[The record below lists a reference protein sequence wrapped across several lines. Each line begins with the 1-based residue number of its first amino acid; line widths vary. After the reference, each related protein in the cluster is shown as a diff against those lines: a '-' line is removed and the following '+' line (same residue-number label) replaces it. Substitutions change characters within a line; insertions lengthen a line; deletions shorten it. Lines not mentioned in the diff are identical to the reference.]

1 MSNVSQDLAR
11 FHAYQSGVC
20 GALAICGLWI
30 LRRIFGLGS
39 LVTLLRVALLGLS
52 WYAGYV
58 PLIADRACSQGS
70 YIANKAAGS
79 LEREPFVPHI
89 GTYAIS
95 WVGEE

>member
-1 MSNVSQDLAR
+1 
-11 FHAYQSGVC
+11 
-20 GALAICGLWI
+20 
-30 LRRIFGLGS
+30 
-39 LVTLLRVALLGLS
+39 VTLLRVALLGLS